1 LIDLLVRYNSIR
13 VLRRVKMKLTI
24 QEVHTYNDLV
34 KMKIEDP
41 LDLPG
46 CDTSE
51 LFSLVIPRLDDND
64 RVYFYDLASGVSV
77 YPGISTIEKIKRAV
91 DKAQKD

>member
-1 LIDLLVRYNSIR
+1 
-13 VLRRVKMKLTI
+13 MELTI
-24 QEVHTYNDLV
+24 QEVHYYNDLV
-34 KMKIEDP
+34 KEGIEEP

-51 LFSLVIPRLDDND
+51 FGGLVIPRLDEDD

-77 YPGISTIEKIKRAV
+77 YPGINTIEKIK
-91 DKAQKD
+91 KAIDNIK

>member
-1 LIDLLVRYNSIR
+1 
-13 VLRRVKMKLTI
+13 MELTI
-24 QEVHTYNDLV
+24 QEVHSYNDLV
-34 KMKIEDP
+34 KEGIEKP

-51 LFSLVIPRLDDND
+51 FGGLVMPRLDEDD

-77 YPGISTIEKIKRAV
+77 YPGINTVEKIKKAI
-91 DKAQKD
+91 DKVKIKE